1 MIPKNLIFWPCWLMA
16 AALAACSGSAQTQEP
31 AGPGAP
37 AAIPA
42 GHDATPLIPRAML
55 FGNPSR
61 TRPEL
66 SPDGTRI
73 AYIAP
78 HEGVLNVWVRTLGN
92 DEGDDEGDDEVITN
106 DRVRGIRVY
115 HWAPSG
121 THILYL
127 QDQGGDENFHVY
139 AVPAGGGEAV
149 DLTPLDGVMA
159 QIIAVEPERPGTI
172 LVGLND
178 RDRSLHDV
186 YEIDIETGKRTL
198 VQPNDLG
205 AIQWIADHTLA
216 VRGAVVPTAEGGM
229 KLMHRDASPAKEQAR
244 AGRGAA
250 KRARGAAD
258 RTPPW
263 KELHVWSAEDSF
275 TSGALAFAGDNRLL
289 YVRSSQGSETVELRA
304 MDTTTGKEST
314 VAADATADMSQL
326 AIHPTTHQVQAV
338 AFTRAR
344 TEWKLL
350 DESISQDFVALSAV
364 HAGDFSIVS
373 RDHADAQWLVRYE
386 HDKGAPRYYAYD
398 RARKQA
404 TFLFSTLPELDD
416 QPLAAMKPV
425 TYEARDGLTIHGY
438 LTTPV
443 GVEARNLPAVVLPHG
458 GPWHRDTWGFSP
470 LVQLLAN
477 RGYAVLQPNFRGST
491 GYGKAFLN
499 AADREWGGTMQDD
512 ITDGTRWLIEQ
523 GLVDPGRICIMGGSY
538 GGYATLMGLA
548 REPELY
554 ACGVN
559 IVGVANLITWLKTIP
574 PYWIPF
580 KHILHRRVGN
590 PDTEAE
596 FLKSRSPVFLVDRI
610 KAPLLIGQGANDP
623 RVPRAESIQ
632 IRDALESA
640 GRRVEYMEFA
650 DEGHGFVR
658 PENRLAF
665 FARAEKF
672 LAETIGGR
680 LEN

>member
-1 MIPKNLIFWPCWLMA
+1 MA

-31 AGPGAP
+31 AGPSVP
-37 AAIPA
+37 AAKRA
-42 GHDATPLIPRAML
+42 GHDATPLIPRELL

-61 TRPEL
+61 ARPEL

-78 HEGVLNVWVRTLGN
+78 HQGVLNVWVGTL
-92 DEGDDEGDDEVITN
+92 DKDDDKVITR

-159 QIIAVEPERPGTI
+159 EIIAVERERPTTI

-178 RDRSLHDV
+178 RDKSLHDV
-186 YEIDIETGKRTL
+186 YEIDIVTGKRTL
-198 VQPNDLG
+198 VQRNDLG

-216 VRGAVVPTAEGGM
+216 VRAAVVPTPEGGM
-229 KLMHRDASPAKEQAR
+229 KLLHRDAGPARKEAR
-244 AGRGAA
+244 AKPGAA
-250 KRARGAAD
+250 KRPRGASNRAS
-258 RTPPW
+258 PW

-275 TSGALAFAGDNRLL
+275 TSSALAFAGDNRLL
-289 YVRSSQGSETVELRA
+289 YVESSEGSETVELRT
-304 MDTTTGKEST
+304 MDITTGSEST
-314 VAADATADMSQL
+314 MASDPRADVSEL

-338 AFTRAR
+338 AFIKAR
-344 TEWKLL
+344 TDWKLL
-350 DESISQDFVALSAV
+350 DEAISQDFMTLAAV

-373 RDHADAQWLVRYE
+373 RDQADARWLVRYE
-386 HDKGAPRYYAYD
+386 HDKGPPRYYAYD

-404 TFLFSTLPELDD
+404 TLLFSTLPELDG
-416 QPLAAMKPV
+416 QPLAEMKPI
-425 TYEARDGLTIHGY
+425 TYKARDGLTIHGY

-458 GPWHRDTWGFSP
+458 GPWHRDIWEFDP

-499 AADREWGGTMQDD
+499 AADHEWGGAMQDD
-512 ITDGTRWLIEQ
+512 ITDGTRWLIDQ
-523 GLVDPGRICIMGGSY
+523 GLVDPGRVCIMGGSY

-559 IVGVANLITWLKTIP
+559 IVGVANLITWIQTIP
-574 PYWIPF
+574 PYWMPF

-596 FLKSRSPVFLVDRI
+596 FLKSRSPVFLAERI

-632 IRDALESA
+632 IRDALKSA

-680 LEN
+680 VEN